1 MKKPGAQPGFFIQAA
16 TAAHN
21 RVNMAAPRSW
31 DIFCHVVDNF
41 GDIGVSWRLARQL
54 ADGQRATVRLWV
66 DDLASLRALC
76 PQVEPGA
83 ACQRVENIEVWRWDR
98 LFPAVT
104 PAEVAV
110 EAFGCGLP
118 EAYVAAM
125 ADRVPRT
132 LWITLEYLSAEPWVR
147 QHHGLPSPHPRR
159 PLARYF
165 FFPGFEAGT
174 GGVLREADLLT
185 RRDAFGGAGRERFWA
200 SIGFRLPAAGATVV
214 SLFSYDEA
222 PAADL
227 FAAWE
232 RLEEPTVVAVPE
244 GKVATAVLG
253 RLGIAA
259 PGAGQSLRRGGLEIR
274 IVPFVAQ
281 PRYDELLW
289 ACDCNFVRGEDSFVR
304 AQWAAK
310 PMVWQIYPQRERAH
324 WPKLEAFLDLYC
336 EGLPE
341 EAAAALRGLWRAWN
355 SAGDAPVSIGEA
367 WRAFRAQC
375 GALEA
380 HALVWEQRLAAVGE
394 LSEKLAQFCQDKLK

>member
-1 MKKPGAQPGFFIQAA
+1 
-16 TAAHN
+16 
-21 RVNMAAPRSW
+21 MAAPHSW
-31 DIFCHVVDNF
+31 DIFCRVIDNF

-54 ADGQRATVRLWV
+54 ADGQRAAVRLWV
-66 DDLASLRALC
+66 DDLADLSALC
-76 PQVEPGA
+76 PQIDA
-83 ACQRVENIEVWRWDR
+83 AGVRQRAENVEVWRWDR

-125 ADRVPRT
+125 AERDPRT

-147 QHHGLPSPHPRR
+147 QHHGLPSPHPRW
-159 PLARYF
+159 PLERYF

-174 GGVLREADLLT
+174 GGVLREADLLA
-185 RRDAFGGAGRERFWA
+185 RRDAFGDAGRERFWA
-200 SIGFRLPAAGATVV
+200 SVGFRPPAAGATVV
-214 SLFSYDEA
+214 SLFAYDNA
-222 PAADL
+222 PVAGL
-227 FAAWE
+227 LEAWE
-232 RLEEPTVVAVPE
+232 GGGELIVAAIPE
-244 GKVATAVLG
+244 GGIIGPVLAWLGASDAGG
-253 RLGIAA
+253 RTY
-259 PGAGQSLRRGGLEIR
+259 RRGSLEVR

-310 PMVWQIYPQRERAH
+310 PMVWQIYPQQERAH

-336 EGLPE
+336 EGLPG
-341 EAAAALRGLWRAWN
+341 EAAAALRGMWRAWN
-355 SAGDAPVSIGEA
+355 SVGGQPVTVGQA
-367 WRAFRAQC
+367 WQAFRAQRA
-375 GALEA
+375 ALQA
-380 HALVWEQRLAAVGE
+380 HALVWEQRLAAVGG